1 MDQTPPPPPPPP
13 PPPMP
18 GGSTIPQRGIGDILS
33 AAFELYKRNWQTLMG
48 ITAVVAIPVA
58 FVQTFLAH
66 QLTRSVTT
74 ETINLGGNGTQ
85 TVVVTS
91 PGFARN
97 LLAELT
103 LLLLSVV
110 VYALITGAITRA
122 VASETAG
129 LPIGLSDSYNYA
141 GGRIL
146 PILWVSILCG
156 LAVVLGFIFFVIPG
170 IFILFKLSVT
180 VPALVVE
187 NRRGSDALG
196 RSWDLVKGHWW
207 HVFGAL
213 VLAWIISAVAGAIL
227 SAPFSAW
234 PVRAIGSAI
243 AQVVTLPFTTTVG
256 VLLYLD
262 LRARKE
268 ALAVETL
275 RSELQSQT
283 A

>member
-1 MDQTPPPPPPPP
+1 
-13 PPPMP
+13 MP
-18 GGSTIPQRGIGDILS
+18 GGTTVPQRGVGDILS

-48 ITAVVAIPVA
+48 ITAVVAVPVA

-66 QLTRSVTT
+66 QLTRSVSTT
-74 ETINLGGNGTQ
+74 TSNGTY
-85 TVVVTS
+85 TLVTTS
-91 PGFARN
+91 PAFGRN

-103 LLLLSVV
+103 LLLLSVF
-110 VYALITGAITRA
+110 VYALLTGAITRA

-129 LPIGLSDSYNYA
+129 LPIDLSDSYNYA

-156 LAVVLGFIFFVIPG
+156 LAVALGFILLVIPG
-170 IFILFKLSVT
+170 IFVLVKLSVT
-180 VPALVVE
+180 VPSLVVE
-187 NRRGSDALG
+187 NRRGTDALG

-207 HVFGAL
+207 HIFGAL
-213 VLAWIISAVAGAIL
+213 ILAWIISAVATAIL
-227 SAPFSAW
+227 SAPFSSW
-234 PVRAIGSAI
+234 PLRAIGSAV

-268 ALAVETL
+268 ALTVEAL
-275 RSELQSQT
+275 RTELQSQP